1 MLVFHPLLVET
12 PENAP
17 YKVGTLVM
25 VRNLKKSLKKS
36 DMEYDFLGP
45 FRIKNLHSNGKVDLA
60 HPDDKTLSVIKE
72 YRNVPISMLKLAQV
86 GEISTEEDL
95 TKLDEERGVYLVK
108 IDEISTNSTGNVMII
123 IN

>member
-1 MLVFHPLLVET
+1 
-12 PENAP
+12 
-17 YKVGTLVM
+17 
-25 VRNLKKSLKKS
+25 
-36 DMEYDFLGP
+36 
-45 FRIKNLHSNGKVDLA
+45 
-60 HPDDKTLSVIKE
+60 
-72 YRNVPISMLKLAQV
+72 V